1 MLECLPW
8 AAAAIVTALAVPALR
23 PLALRLG
30 CVSRRDPLRAGPG
43 DVPLL
48 GGVAVLLGILGAL
61 WAAHRTG
68 LMDTNAPAAFAPF
81 AWMLAGYALLG
92 LLDDLWPIPA
102 WTRLLVEFTLAA
114 IAIAAMLQASP
125 SVAAGAVVRLAL
137 VVTGALGFT
146 CAANAVNMVDNADG
160 LAAGAGLLTGLGLA
174 AAGSGVGRGA
184 ALAASGALA
193 GVLLWNRPPAR
204 HYQGDAGAL
213 PLGGLFALLLAD
225 GIATRFASASSQGP
239 SAAPSTVVA
248 AVALT
253 LVAGYLLFDPIYA
266 VLGRLARGRA
276 PWRGGVDHPS
286 HDLARAFGG
295 WPRALATILAV
306 QAFSVATGL
315 LALRGAIPAA
325 AVFVALLPWIAL
337 LATARAHR
345 GSR

>member
-8 AAAAIVTALAVPALR
+8 VAAALVTALAVPALR

-61 WAAHRTG
+61 WAANRAGLTG
-68 LMDTNAPAAFAPF
+68 AGAGAAGAFVPF
-81 AWMLAGYALLG
+81 AWMLAGYTLLG
-92 LLDDLWPIPA
+92 LLDDLWPIPV
-102 WTRLLVEFTLAA
+102 WTRLCVEFTLAA
-114 IAIAAMLQASP
+114 IAIAAMLHARAP
-125 SVAAGAVVRLAL
+125 VPAGAVLPLIA
-137 VVTGALGFT
+137 TGALWFT
-146 CAANAVNMVDNADG
+146 FAANAVNMVDNADG

-174 AAGSGVGRGA
+174 AAAAGIGRSA

-193 GVLLWNRPPAR
+193 GFLLWNRPPAR
-204 HYQGDAGAL
+204 IYLGDAGAL
-213 PLGGLFALLLAD
+213 PLGGLFALLLA
-225 GIATRFASASSQGP
+225 GGMARHPAGAAWPGP
-239 SAAPSTVVA
+239 SVVVA

-253 LVAGYLLFDPIYA
+253 LIAGYLLFDPIYA
-266 VLGRLARGRA
+266 VVGRLARGRA

-286 HDLARAFGG
+286 HDLTRAFGS
-295 WPRALATILAV
+295 WPRALATTLAV

-315 LALRGAIPAA
+315 LVLRGAVPAA
-325 AVFVALLPWIAL
+325 AAFVALLPWIAL